1 MREVIAAAAA
11 CVAIVLSGCGAAV
24 ADVPVGAGPTN
35 YSVQPQPAPGT
46 CHYRTAADGQ
56 TLPYPECTPGAINP
70 KVTQDNLD
78 TTICKAG
85 YSRSIRPPRAITDAE
100 KRASAAAYGYTGA
113 LSDVEFD
120 HVIGIE
126 DGGDP
131 NDARNLWPEPGA
143 SPNPK
148 DATESRMHELICSPK
163 VSLAAAQQAIAADWT
178 TALSVVG

>member
-1 MREVIAAAAA
+1 MNLGGTPR
-11 CVAIVLSGCGAAV
+11 LLR
-24 ADVPVGAGPTN
+24 TN
-35 YSVQPQPAPGT
+35 SLRLGVQYALCP
-46 CHYRTAADGQ
+46 RMSSS
-56 TLPYPECTPGAINP
+56 LPSEFSIRQFETDHLLTAINP

-85 YSRSIRPPRAITDAE
+85 DSKSIRPPRAITDAE

-148 DATESRMHELICSPK
+148 DAMESRMHELICSRK

-178 TALSVVG
+178 SALSVVG